1 MNPTLAP
8 YVLFGSTKPWLP
20 PPWTTTDDR
29 VRGGASRS
37 HLSALPDNCARFH
50 GNLDTSTLGGAG
62 FASQF
67 SPPEAAGTGKDGRG
81 GGTGWDL
88 GAYDGIEVEV
98 GVGDGKIYTLI
109 LKDEEA
115 AGKRGDGREK
125 AGISWEVDFTVG
137 EEDGKEGG
145 GDVTVVWVPWGEF
158 KATFRGKEEKD
169 AGELKTGEVRR
180 IGLMM
185 RR

>member
-1 MNPTLAP
+1 M
-8 YVLFGSTKPWLP
+8 S
-20 PPWTTTDDR
+20 
-29 VRGGASRS
+29 
-37 HLSALPDNCARFH
+37 
-50 GNLDTSTLGGAG
+50 
-62 FASQF
+62 
-67 SPPEAAGTGKDGRG
+67 
-81 GGTGWDL
+81 
-88 GAYDGIEVEV
+88 AYDGIEVEV
-98 GVGDGKIYTLI
+98 GAGDGKMYTLI
-109 LKDEEA
+109 LKDAEAA
-115 AGKRGDGREK
+115 AGKREDGREK

-145 GDVTVVWVPWGEF
+145 GGVTKVWVPWGEF